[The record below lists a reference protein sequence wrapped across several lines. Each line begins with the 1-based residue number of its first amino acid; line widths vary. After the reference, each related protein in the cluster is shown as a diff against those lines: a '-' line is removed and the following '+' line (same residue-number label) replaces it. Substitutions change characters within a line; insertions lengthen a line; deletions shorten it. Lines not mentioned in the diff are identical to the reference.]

1 MKVVQN
7 PTKSYSVDAT
17 VEQIKKIIAR
27 VPEFAKGGKLIS
39 SDDFISEY
47 EFEFSTLMVG
57 NIITVSLNSIDEEK
71 TEIKLDARRVMG
83 AYNT

>member
-1 MKVVQN
+1 MTMVQN
-7 PTKSYSVDAT
+7 PTKSYTVDAT

-27 VPEFAKGGKLIS
+27 VPEFAKGGELIS
-39 SDDFISEY
+39 SEDFISEY